1 MDNRE
6 LSTQGRTCPT
16 CGADLPGL
24 NHGVGNSLPND
35 PNIRGGQGNRGRGV
49 GGGGGGGGGRG
60 GRGMGGGG
68 GAGMGGGG
76 RGLGGGAWQSAFP
89 AQVGGDFV
97 YLDRTAHRKE
107 HLAQIRS
114 TVAAHRPGELSAE
127 ERDDLLLMREEEKI
141 ARDVY
146 LRLYDRWGIR
156 PFDNISGAEQAHMDA
171 ILALLK
177 HYGLS
182 DPAQGLE
189 VGRFHRADL
198 QDLYGR
204 LVQQGLQSRENAIR
218 VGLLIEELDIADLRN
233 AAHRTVKPEILAV
246 YAELE
251 RGSRNHL
258 RAFYRWK
265 QGLGIDYQ
273 PTHLPSDDF
282 ERIAHSAQEDCQ

>member
-16 CGADLPGL
+16 CGVDLPGL
-24 NHGVGNSLPND
+24 NSSVDNNLPNNQ
-35 PNIRGGQGNRGRGV
+35 NIRGGQGNRGRGA
-49 GGGGGGGGGRG
+49 GG

-68 GAGMGGGG
+68 MGGGGRFGMAGGG
-76 RGLGGGAWQSAFP
+76 RGLGGGAWQSAVP
-89 AQVGGDFV
+89 AQVGSDFV
-97 YLDRTAHRKE
+97 YLDRTAHREE

-114 TVAAHRPGELSAE
+114 TVAAYRPGELSVE

-189 VGRFHRADL
+189 LGRFHRAEL
-198 QDLYGR
+198 QDLYDR

-218 VGLLIEELDIADLRN
+218 VGLLIEELDIADLQN
-233 AAHRTVKPEILAV
+233 AAHRAVKPEILAV

-273 PTHLPSDDF
+273 PTHLLSDDF

>member
-1 MDNRE
+1 MDNRNW
-6 LSTQGRTCPT
+6 STQGQTCPT
-16 CGADLPGL
+16 CGEDLPGL
-24 NHGVGNSLPND
+24 NNGVGNSRPSGPNT
-35 PNIRGGQGNRGRGV
+35 RGQGGRGV
-49 GGGGGGGGGRG
+49 GGGGGRGAGGGGGR
-60 GRGMGGGG
+60 
-68 GAGMGGGG
+68 GMGGGG
-76 RGLGGGAWQSAFP
+76 RGLGCGAWRSSFSS
-89 AQVGGDFV
+89 QVGGGSAH
-97 YLDRTAHRKE
+97 LDRTADRKE

-114 TVAAHRPGELSAE
+114 TVAAHRPGELSTE

-156 PFDNISGAEQAHMDA
+156 PFDNIRGAEQAHMDA
-171 ILALLK
+171 ILALLT

-189 VGRFHRADL
+189 IGRFHRADL

-218 VGLLIEELDIADLRN
+218 VGLLIEELDIADLRS
-233 AAHRTVKPEILAV
+233 AAHRTVKTEILAV

-282 ERIAHSAQEDCQ
+282 ERIAHSAQEGCR